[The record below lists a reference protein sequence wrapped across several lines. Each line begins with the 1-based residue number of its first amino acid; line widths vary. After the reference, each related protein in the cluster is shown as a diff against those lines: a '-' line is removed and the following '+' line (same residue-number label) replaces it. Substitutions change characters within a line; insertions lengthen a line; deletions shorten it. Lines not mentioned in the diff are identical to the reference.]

1 MSTLQQAHTES
12 AEIPVSKPRYIY
24 AFSVLYVL
32 FVLDFAARLG
42 VLSVFPLMREE
53 LGLTGTQLG
62 LVGSIVLLGMSCFVL
77 PFSFVADS
85 TSRKKFITVM
95 STIWGL
101 GCLACGLATHF
112 VFIVCGR
119 FLIGMG
125 NAAYAP
131 VSVSLLTSWT
141 PKKRWGTVVGIYNS
155 SMSVGIALGTSV
167 ASILAAHF
175 GWRSAFIVFGISTL
189 LFGFLALTL
198 PGGGGAKTT
207 ANTPKISVREGVG
220 TTLKNKTV
228 LLMGLGIGL
237 SNMALTTMMT
247 WLPIWLTST
256 LKWTNAEAGSYLGI
270 LYFMAGVLM
279 TPLGGFMSDKLGKWD
294 ERTRSWFG
302 FPVYLLSAIFFVLG
316 IVFESFPAI
325 AVGYLAF
332 FLPIT
337 GVHIATQSLVP
348 ARYKASSYGTYVTL
362 LQGLGFLG
370 PIVAGAL
377 SDAFGLYTALIA
389 IQCATV
395 IGSFCLLIG
404 GFTYNS
410 DRKRAAAFEA
420 VEASAKL

>member
-1 MSTLQQAHTES
+1 MPTLQQAQDEN

-101 GCLACGLATHF
+101 GCLVCGMATHF
-112 VFIVCGR
+112 IFIVCGR
-119 FLIGMG
+119 FLIGVG

-141 PKKRWGTVVGIYNS
+141 PKKRWGAAIGLYNS
-155 SMSVGIALGTSV
+155 SMSVGIALGTSM

-175 GWRSAFIVFGISTL
+175 GWRSAFIVFGVSTL
-189 LFGFLALTL
+189 LFGLLALTL
-198 PGGGGAKTT
+198 PAGGGAKAT
-207 ANTPKISVREGVG
+207 ANTPKISVREGVRA
-220 TTLKNKTV
+220 TLKNKTV

-247 WLPIWLTST
+247 WLPIWLTGT
-256 LKWTNAEAGSYLGI
+256 LKWTSAEAGSYLGV
-270 LYFMAGVLM
+270 LYFVAGVLM
-279 TPLGGFMSDKLGKWD
+279 TPLGGFISDKLGKGD

-302 FPVYLLSAIFFVLG
+302 FPVYLFSATFFVLG

-325 AVGYLAF
+325 AIGYLVF

-377 SDAFGLYTALIA
+377 SDVFGLYTALIA
-389 IQCATV
+389 IQCATI

-404 GFTYNS
+404 GFTYNN

-420 VEASAKL
+420 AELSAKS